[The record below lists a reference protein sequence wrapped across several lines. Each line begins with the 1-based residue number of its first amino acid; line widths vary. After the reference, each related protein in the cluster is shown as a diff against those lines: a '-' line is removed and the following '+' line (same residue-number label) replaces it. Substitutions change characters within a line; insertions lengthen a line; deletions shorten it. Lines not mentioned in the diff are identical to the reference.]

1 MALQLSK
8 KNPRTFFSQNQKFK
22 QAKMCINL
30 KLYKDLITES
40 QQISKIEIRKFA
52 IFRSSLIF
60 MEKLFKLFSSL
71 LLSIFQSYKLYA
83 VQLKPEEPWFQ

>member
-1 MALQLSK
+1 
-8 KNPRTFFSQNQKFK
+8 
-22 QAKMCINL
+22 MCINL

-40 QQISKIEIRKFA
+40 QQIRKIEIRKFA

-60 MEKLFKLFSSL
+60 MEKLFKLLSSL

-83 VQLKPEEPWFQ
+83 VQLKPEEGWFQ